1 MNLNTKKARVFIL
14 FPRHPFS
21 ESGGWRGMELKRGK
35 NKGAYIYSKAYMFVI
50 LKVMDRICYQS
61 VDRQKL

>member
-14 FPRHPFS
+14 FPRHP
-21 ESGGWRGMELKRGK
+21 LKRGK